1 MEYKKTTWVD
11 HKTPVD
17 AKRLNNIEN
26 AIDALSKT
34 SITPGKLKTING
46 KSIVG
51 AGDISITDLG
61 DIDIDEEDIVEG
73 LGYTPASVE
82 EVPVWTDV
90 EQDGSET
97 TDIPAVRLGTGLITP
112 NDETA
117 AGRWNKSVPGNIFEI
132 GSGTSP
138 RNRRNSLEVNSKGE
152 VYLMGIGGYDGTNSE
167 DPNVLPVAAGIH
179 AATSE
184 AISTADITSML
195 GSAHGV
201 WVGTMAEY
209 KLLDEVIDS
218 VIYYIKKS

>member
-26 AIDALSKT
+26 AIDTLSKT
-34 SITPGKLKTING
+34 SVTPGKLKTING

-51 AGDISITDLG
+51 AGDISLTELG
-61 DIDIDEEDIVEG
+61 DIDGEDIVEG

-90 EQDGSET
+90 EPDGSET
-97 TDIPAVRLGTGLITP
+97 TNIPSIRLGTGLITP

-138 RNRRNSLEVNSKGE
+138 RDRRNSLEINDKGE

-167 DPNVLPVAAGIH
+167 DPDVLPVASGIRT
-179 AATSE
+179 ATPE
-184 AISTADITSML
+184 TPSTADISTIGG
-195 GSAHGV
+195 GSSSGV
-201 WVGTMAEY
+201 WIGTMAEY
-209 KLLDEVIDS
+209 KLLESVS
-218 VIYYIKKS
+218 ENVIYYIKKS

>member
-34 SITPGKLKTING
+34 SVTPGKLKTING

-51 AGDISITDLG
+51 AGDISLSELAKIDG
-61 DIDIDEEDIVEG
+61 DDILEG

-82 EVPVWTDV
+82 EVPIWTDV
-90 EQDGSET
+90 EPDGSET
-97 TDIPAVRLGTGLITP
+97 TEIPSIRLGTGLITP
-112 NDETA
+112 NGETA

-138 RNRRNSLEVNSKGE
+138 RDRRNSLEINDKGE

-167 DPNVLPVAAGIH
+167 SSDVLPVASGIH
-179 AATSE
+179 VATPE
-184 AISTADITSML
+184 TPSTADISIIGG
-195 GSAHGV
+195 GSSSGV
-201 WVGTMAEY
+201 WIGTMAEY
-209 KLLDEVIDS
+209 KLLESVS
-218 VIYYIKKS
+218 ENVIYYIKKS

>member
-26 AIDALSKT
+26 AIDTLSKT
-34 SITPGKLKTING
+34 SVTPGKLKTING

-51 AGDISITDLG
+51 AGDISLTELG
-61 DIDIDEEDIVEG
+61 DIDEEDIVEG
-73 LGYTPASVE
+73 LGYTPASVD

-90 EQDGSET
+90 EPDGSET
-97 TDIPAVRLGTGLITP
+97 IDIPSIRLGTGLITP

-117 AGRWNKSVPGNIFEI
+117 TGRWNKSVPGNIFEI

-138 RNRRNSLEVNSKGE
+138 RDRRNSLEINDKGE

-167 DPNVLPVAAGIH
+167 DPKVLPIAAGIH
-179 AATSE
+179 AATPE
-184 AISTADITSML
+184 TPSTADMSMMG
-195 GSAHGV
+195 GSTHGV
-201 WVGTMAEY
+201 WIGTMAEY
-209 KLLDEVIDS
+209 KLLEGVSEDV
-218 VIYYIKKS
+218 VYYIKKS

>member
-26 AIDALSKT
+26 AIDTLSKT
-34 SITPGKLKTING
+34 SVTPGKLKTING

-51 AGDISITDLG
+51 AGDISLTELG
-61 DIDIDEEDIVEG
+61 DIDGEDIVEG

-90 EQDGSET
+90 EPDGSET
-97 TDIPAVRLGTGLITP
+97 TNIPSIRLGTGLITP

-138 RNRRNSLEVNSKGE
+138 RDRRNSLEVNDKGE

-167 DPNVLPVAAGIH
+167 DPDVLPVASGIRT
-179 AATSE
+179 ATPE
-184 AISTADITSML
+184 TPSTADISTIGG
-195 GSAHGV
+195 GSSSGV
-201 WVGTMAEY
+201 WIGTMAEY
-209 KLLDEVIDS
+209 KLLESVS
-218 VIYYIKKS
+218 ENVIYYIKKS

>member
-26 AIDALSKT
+26 AIDTLSKT
-34 SITPGKLKTING
+34 SVTPGKLKTING

-51 AGDISITDLG
+51 AGDISLTELG
-61 DIDIDEEDIVEG
+61 DIDGEDIVEG

-90 EQDGSET
+90 EPDGSET
-97 TDIPAVRLGTGLITP
+97 TNIPSIRLGTGLITP

-138 RNRRNSLEVNSKGE
+138 RDRRNSLEVNDKGE

-167 DPNVLPVAAGIH
+167 DPEVLPIASGIH
-179 AATSE
+179 AATPE
-184 AISTADITSML
+184 TPSTADMSL
-195 GSAHGV
+195 VGGSTHVV
-201 WVGTMAEY
+201 WIGTMAEY
-209 KLLDEVIDS
+209 KLLEGVSED

>member
-26 AIDALSKT
+26 AIDTLSKT
-34 SITPGKLKTING
+34 SVTPGKLKTING

-51 AGDISITDLG
+51 AGDISLTELG
-61 DIDIDEEDIVEG
+61 DIDEEDIVEG

-90 EQDGSET
+90 EPDGSET
-97 TDIPAVRLGTGLITP
+97 TNIPSIRLGTGLITP

-138 RNRRNSLEVNSKGE
+138 RDRRNSLEINDKGE

-167 DPNVLPVAAGIH
+167 DPDVLPVASRIH
-179 AATSE
+179 IATPE
-184 AISTADITSML
+184 TPSTADISTINGGNS
-195 GSAHGV
+195 HGV
-201 WVGTMAEY
+201 WVGTMTEY
-209 KLLDEVIDS
+209 KLLESVS
-218 VIYYIKKS
+218 ENVIYYIKKS

>member
-26 AIDALSKT
+26 AIDTLSKT
-34 SITPGKLKTING
+34 SVTPGKLKTING

-51 AGDISITDLG
+51 AGDISLTELG
-61 DIDIDEEDIVEG
+61 DIDEEDIVEG
-73 LGYTPASVE
+73 LGYTPASVD

-90 EQDGSET
+90 EPDGSET
-97 TDIPAVRLGTGLITP
+97 IDIPSIRLGTGLITP

-117 AGRWNKSVPGNIFEI
+117 AGRWNKSVPGNIFEV
-132 GSGTSP
+132 GSGSGP
-138 RNRRNSLEVNSKGE
+138 RDRRNSLEVNDKGE

-167 DPNVLPVAAGIH
+167 DPEVLPIASGIH
-179 AATSE
+179 AATPE
-184 AISTADITSML
+184 TPSTADMSMVG
-195 GSAHGV
+195 GSTHVV
-201 WVGTMAEY
+201 WIGTMAEY
-209 KLLDEVIDS
+209 KLLEGVSED

>member
-34 SITPGKLKTING
+34 SVTPGKLKTING

-51 AGDISITDLG
+51 AGDISLSELAE
-61 DIDIDEEDIVEG
+61 IDEDDILEG

-82 EVPVWTDV
+82 EVPIWTDV
-90 EQDGSET
+90 EPDGSET
-97 TDIPAVRLGTGLITP
+97 IEIPSIRLGTGLITP

-138 RNRRNSLEVNSKGE
+138 RDRRNSLEINYKGE

-167 DPNVLPVAAGIH
+167 NPDVLPVASGIH
-179 AATSE
+179 AATPETPSTTD
-184 AISTADITSML
+184 ISTISGGNAR
-195 GSAHGV
+195 GV
-201 WVGTMAEY
+201 WVGTMTEY
-209 KLLDEVIDS
+209 KLLESVS
-218 VIYYIKKS
+218 ENVIYYIKKS

>member
-26 AIDALSKT
+26 AIDTLSKT
-34 SITPGKLKTING
+34 SVTPGKLKTING

-51 AGDISITDLG
+51 AGDISLTELG
-61 DIDIDEEDIVEG
+61 DIDEEDIVEG
-73 LGYTPASVE
+73 LGYTPASVD

-90 EQDGSET
+90 EPDGSET
-97 TDIPAVRLGTGLITP
+97 IDIPSIRLGTGLITP

-117 AGRWNKSVPGNIFEI
+117 TGRWNKSVPGNIFEI

-138 RNRRNSLEVNSKGE
+138 RDRRNSLEINDKGE
-152 VYLMGIGGYDGTNSE
+152 VYLMGVGGYDGTNSE
-167 DPNVLPVAAGIH
+167 DPGVLPIASGIH
-179 AATSE
+179 AATPE
-184 AISTADITSML
+184 TPSTADMSMV
-195 GSAHGV
+195 GSTHGV
-201 WVGTMAEY
+201 WIGTMAEY
-209 KLLDEVIDS
+209 RLLEGVSED